1 MGKTSPGSS
10 TVMKALENEVGGVEE
25 RGCWMP
31 VLVGYELF
39 LLVASRIYGE
49 GGRTSANISSKIL
62 SYIFLS
68 DDSLTS
74 PSKQV

>member
-1 MGKTSPGSS
+1 MGESSPGPS
-10 TVMKALENEVGGVEE
+10 TTVEALENEVGCVEE
-25 RGCWMP
+25 RSCWTP

-39 LLVASRIYGE
+39 LLVASRIYGG

-62 SYIFLS
+62 LYTFLS
-68 DDSLTS
+68 DDSPTS